1 MSSGAIHAWVAEKAK
16 AKFRELHDALR
27 ASAARRDA
35 LSNKAEA
42 EAARLKAL
50 LDDRAAAAA
59 RGENLVVETEWVQ
72 RELTEEEE
80 AMIDAMVD
88 EARRAEDEADLAEA
102 RLHKLDTELYEL
114 TRRRDA
120 FRRRRREAEEEH
132 EAALAPAV
140 AKLRAETLELRD
152 EIKADAERLRE
163 TRKERDDVVD
173 ARDARV
179 AEAEERAASF
189 LELEARTESLRG
201 VPEKTRERVVVLE
214 DAVETLRRRDTG
226 LGARVA
232 ALDKEMEAQS
242 ERVVEMTETFSRR
255 AGALEKSKLSG
266 EAKARDADDVCAALE
281 SAGFEGDALLET
293 KAVVEL
299 DRRRAVSDRDA
310 AVSALR
316 RATKEKE
323 QTLRRLRRAQLAL
336 ARVDEEAPL
345 AREKVA
351 EASVVA
357 ESHAEETRT
366 LRKEMDEIQT
376 RVDAQMRAYL
386 EEETVGKTNAAAVE
400 ATRADAARLRAETA
414 ERRRDGAERAELV
427 KRAERAVRSAERRL
441 EAETR
446 IARRTTLELDSKK
459 EIVAESASR
468 LDDLFKRADAQ
479 ARLRRLAEEQRAKLR
494 RLAAATRKAAFD
506 VGDGLKTLAGE
517 IDALRRDEED
527 KAADLE
533 SARVTLREARR
544 VASLT
549 RNELNRAKE
558 TKRAADERLNA
569 ETGECFSLTAAVSAA
584 RRDLSQF
591 KHDAEALVKNRD
603 AIGVAVLERDDELAA
618 LYAKS
623 ATQAEVLKAG
633 ELELS
638 KRTEEVRL
646 LELELAETQRKRDIA
661 ESTAAFVP
669 ALHEQVTA
677 LRAALA
683 KEKRETERL
692 GAEAED
698 PSNAN
703 RRRDLAGDA
712 PDRDVLRSKLQRLEK
727 QELEH
732 NALLRKKDAALE
744 ELAKTS
750 DAARAL
756 ASAGRAETLE
766 LARAVVDAQGRLRS
780 KRRETEALAAEL
792 AMYRAAARG
801 FENTLASVRDA
812 LARAERNV
820 AAGAPPDEDAA
831 REWSRVTRWTSAVAA
846 KKNAAS
852 RSRDADGSDGDDDF
866 DDRKESQSAF
876 GGKENA
882 NAGSRPNAYVPAH
895 AHSEGLPK
903 PYGLNAPFK
912 PAPTP
917 PHLRHYKPPI
927 DGGREDE

>member
-1 MSSGAIHAWVAEKAK
+1 
-16 AKFRELHDALR
+16 
-27 ASAARRDA
+27 
-35 LSNKAEA
+35 
-42 EAARLKAL
+42 
-50 LDDRAAAAA
+50 
-59 RGENLVVETEWVQ
+59 
-72 RELTEEEE
+72 
-80 AMIDAMVD
+80 
-88 EARRAEDEADLAEA
+88 
-102 RLHKLDTELYEL
+102 
-114 TRRRDA
+114 
-120 FRRRRREAEEEH
+120 
-132 EAALAPAV
+132 
-140 AKLRAETLELRD
+140 
-152 EIKADAERLRE
+152 
-163 TRKERDDVVD
+163 
-173 ARDARV
+173 
-179 AEAEERAASF
+179 
-189 LELEARTESLRG
+189 
-201 VPEKTRERVVVLE
+201 
-214 DAVETLRRRDTG
+214 
-226 LGARVA
+226 
-232 ALDKEMEAQS
+232 
-242 ERVVEMTETFSRR
+242 
-255 AGALEKSKLSG
+255 
-266 EAKARDADDVCAALE
+266 
-281 SAGFEGDALLET
+281 
-293 KAVVEL
+293 
-299 DRRRAVSDRDA
+299 
-310 AVSALR
+310 
-316 RATKEKE
+316 
-323 QTLRRLRRAQLAL
+323 
-336 ARVDEEAPL
+336 
-345 AREKVA
+345 
-351 EASVVA
+351 
-357 ESHAEETRT
+357 
-366 LRKEMDEIQT
+366 
-376 RVDAQMRAYL
+376 
-386 EEETVGKTNAAAVE
+386 
-400 ATRADAARLRAETA
+400 
-414 ERRRDGAERAELV
+414 V

-468 LDDLFKRADAQ
+468 LDDLSRRADAQ

-584 RRDLSQF
+584 RRDLSRF

-623 ATQAEVLKAG
+623 KRRRRCSRLASSSFRNAQRRSARWNSSSRRRRESAT
-633 ELELS
+633 S
-638 KRTEEVRL
+638 
-646 LELELAETQRKRDIA
+646 QRARRR
-661 ESTAAFVP
+661 SCP

-882 NAGSRPNAYVPAH
+882 NAGSRPNAYVPR
-895 AHSEGLPK
+895 
-903 PYGLNAPFK
+903 
-912 PAPTP
+912 TP
-917 PHLRHYKPPI
+917 IPRVFPS
-927 DGGREDE
+927 RTV